1 MEAQK
6 KVLSLVLCVA
16 MMLSVMVVGAGA
28 AFSDQSKIK
37 NTEAVDMCTALNII
51 GGYPDGTFKP
61 EGNITRAEVTKMI
74 CVALNGG
81 KEPNVGTN
89 ATPTFSDVRT
99 NPNSAWAE
107 GYIESC
113 YAQGIVS
120 GVGGGKFAPAG
131 NVTATQM
138 AKMLLVALGYNA
150 DNEGFTGN
158 AWATNVNVR
167 ASQKGLYEDLENID
181 VNAALTR
188 DNAAQMIWNAL
199 NAYEVEYKTTLITD
213 SKGQLT
219 SQITVQDKLV
229 QGTEG
234 FVKITLLEDKYESKT
249 ATGILTH
256 IEWNDTD
263 KEYKYTIGEDV
274 KNAQGVVTT
283 AAPTFQSASDFSDLF
298 GMNVK
303 VVYTKDKKTNDIKV
317 FGIVP
322 KDSKILAKGIMDDI
336 EYSDTKEIKVDGTKY
351 KTDEAVSSLKAQAF
365 NGGKVD
371 LFNSKAVNS
380 TLKPYYTVNVI
391 DNDNDG
397 KVDVVVYLP
406 VTVAKVTYA
415 GSSSITAG
423 KSYKYADE
431 NIADGIKKD
440 DYVVIVD
447 KANTKDEKYSITKA
461 EMITGK
467 IEAIKG
473 TDVKVDGTWY
483 KTIDGA
489 QEDNY
494 SLNDEFTLAVVNGF
508 VCHAEESDGVI
519 SNDKV
524 ILVTKA
530 DDAKDTG
537 IDAGTQKVKALFSDG
552 TEKQI
557 TVAQVNSQDV
567 KHASTANEAAE
578 NTLYTFTTKSNGEYK
593 LKAIDISKYDGTLN
607 GVALVD
613 DGKAYNNATKASAT
627 STMRFADTAT
637 IFVVP
642 ANGDDAKVIT
652 GKALGTWKSISS
664 IDTTKSVLYGKKDG
678 GIVYANVGVVVM
690 NNRAAAPSSG
700 DVQYGF
706 VTADSAVVKEG
717 DDYYVS
723 MTIWNGTSEVTVK
736 ADSYYEYVNGGFSTK
751 TDVDEATQVKNYTNS
766 SSQDVGVAFA
776 KQTPISYKTTGD
788 GVISE
793 VRPLNVAPTSS
804 EYLGAVA
811 VTGYQDGKKYVSI
824 NGTDYDLTSDTVQ
837 MFVDTDAKK
846 GSTSGSI
853 TEANEVHGYFVKNAY
868 VVLNTAKDE
877 VEFILVDTQ
886 NNLNINTTEGDI
898 TLSKGTSLT
907 NVAIDNVDR
916 VVELKSDTIAKTAV
930 KAGTAE
936 ANGIGV
942 AGAGKVVV
950 IAAGSNLAAGDTI
963 RVIAE
968 NGDVVDYAVK

>member
-1 MEAQK
+1 
-6 KVLSLVLCVA
+6 

-274 KNAQGVVTT
+274 KDAQGNVTT
-283 AAPTFQSASDFSDLF
+283 AAPTFQSATDFSDLF

-530 DDAKDTG
+530 DAAKDEG

-557 TVAQVNSQDV
+557 TVAQVNSKDV
-567 KHASTANEAAE
+567 QHKDTKNEAAE

-593 LKAIDISKYDGTLN
+593 LKAIDTSKYDGTLN

-736 ADSYYEYVNGGFSTK
+736 ADSYYEYNGSAFTAK
-751 TDVDEATQVKNYTNS
+751 TDVDEDTNVKNYTS
-766 SSQDVGVAFA
+766 SGTSYTVAFA

-793 VRPLNVAPTSS
+793 VRPLNVTKD

-898 TLSKGTSLT
+898 SVTATANVTAVDNDKMTLTIATGNVNDTVATWVKAATTGEAEVVVKGT
-907 NVAIDNVDR
+907 ADNNTKIQSGDHIYI
-916 VVELKSDTIAKTAV
+916 IA
-930 KAGTAE
+930 G
-936 ANGIGV
+936 
-942 AGAGKVVV
+942 
-950 IAAGSNLAAGDTI
+950 
-963 RVIAE
+963 
-968 NGDVVDYAVK
+968 NGDIVDYTVTLNSDSGR

>member
-1 MEAQK
+1 M
-6 KVLSLVLCVA
+6 
-16 MMLSVMVVGAGA
+16 
-28 AFSDQSKIK
+28 
-37 NTEAVDMCTALNII
+37 
-51 GGYPDGTFKP
+51 
-61 EGNITRAEVTKMI
+61 R
-74 CVALNGG
+74 
-81 KEPNVGTN
+81 TN
-89 ATPTFSDVRT
+89 A
-99 NPNSAWAE
+99 NSAWAE

-219 SQITVQDKLV
+219 SQITVQDKQV
-229 QGTEG
+229 QGNDG

-274 KNAQGVVTT
+274 KDDDGNVTT
-283 AAPTFQSASDFSDLF
+283 PAPTFQSASDFSDLF

-447 KANTKDEKYSITKA
+447 KDNTKDEKYSITKA

-483 KTIDGA
+483 KTIDDVEG
-489 QEDNY
+489 DKY

-530 DDAKDTG
+530 DPAKDSG
-537 IDAGTQKVKALFSDG
+537 IDAGTQKAKALFADG

-557 TVAQVNSQDV
+557 TVAQLWVTNAYQDMGTSV
-567 KHASTANEAAE
+567 AAQE

-593 LKAIDISKYDGTLN
+593 LKAIDTSKYDGTLN

-613 DGKAYNNATKASAT
+613 DGKAYNDATKASAT

-766 SSQDVGVAFA
+766 SSQDVVVAFA

-824 NGTDYDLTSDTVQ
+824 DGTDYDLTSDTVQ

>member
-1 MEAQK
+1 MRRRQK

-219 SQITVQDKLV
+219 SQITVQDKQV
-229 QGTEG
+229 QGNDG

-274 KNAQGVVTT
+274 KNGNVTT
-283 AAPTFQSASDFSDLF
+283 PAPTFQSASDFSDLF

-303 VVYTKDKKTNDIKV
+303 VVYTKDKKSNDIKV

-365 NGGKVD
+365 NGGEVA
-371 LFNSKAVNS
+371 LFSGKAVTS

-447 KANTKDEKYSITKA
+447 KVNTKDEKYSITKA

-489 QEDNY
+489 QEDSY

-530 DDAKDTG
+530 DDAKTSG
-537 IDAGTQKVKALFSDG
+537 INAGTQKIKALFSDG
-552 TEKQI
+552 TEKEI
-557 TVAQVNSQDV
+557 TVAQLWNS
-567 KHASTANEAAE
+567 ASSKYVDMGTSVSVSV

-593 LKAIDISKYDGTLN
+593 LKAIDDTKYDAAMSTITK
-607 GVALVD
+607 VD
-613 DGKAYNNATKASAT
+613 DGKATGSIDSQAGK
-627 STMRFADTAT
+627 TMRFADTAA

-642 ANGDDAKVIT
+642 GNGDDAKVIT
-652 GKALGTWKSISS
+652 GKALGTWKNITDITGASS
-664 IDTTKSVLYGKKDG
+664 YLYGKKDG
-678 GIVYANVGVVVM
+678 GIVYANLGVIVM
-690 NNRAAAPSSG
+690 GNQSAAPSSG

-736 ADSYYEYVNGGFSTK
+736 ADSYYEYVDNDFSKK
-751 TDVDEATQVKNYTNS
+751 TDVDETTHVKNYTNS
-766 SSQDVGVAFA
+766 SKKDVVVAFA

-793 VRPLNVAPTSS
+793 VRPLNVTKGD
-804 EYLGAVA
+804 YLGAVA

-824 NGTDYDLTSDTVQ
+824 DGTDYDLTSDTVQ

-868 VVLNTAKDE
+868 AVKNSSNE
-877 VEFILVDTQ
+877 IEFILVDTQ

-916 VVELKSDTIAKTAV
+916 VVELKGTSIVKTAV

>member
-1 MEAQK
+1 
-6 KVLSLVLCVA
+6 
-16 MMLSVMVVGAGA
+16 MLFRS
-28 AFSDQSKIK
+28 
-37 NTEAVDMCTALNII
+37 
-51 GGYPDGTFKP
+51 
-61 EGNITRAEVTKMI
+61 
-74 CVALNGG
+74 
-81 KEPNVGTN
+81 
-89 ATPTFSDVRT
+89 
-99 NPNSAWAE
+99 
-107 GYIESC
+107 
-113 YAQGIVS
+113 
-120 GVGGGKFAPAG
+120 
-131 NVTATQM
+131 
-138 AKMLLVALGYNA
+138 
-150 DNEGFTGN
+150 
-158 AWATNVNVR
+158 
-167 ASQKGLYEDLENID
+167 
-181 VNAALTR
+181 
-188 DNAAQMIWNAL
+188 
-199 NAYEVEYKTTLITD
+199 
-213 SKGQLT
+213 
-219 SQITVQDKLV
+219 
-229 QGTEG
+229 
-234 FVKITLLEDKYESKT
+234 
-249 ATGILTH
+249 
-256 IEWNDTD
+256 
-263 KEYKYTIGEDV
+263 GEDV
-274 KNAQGVVTT
+274 KNTDGEVTT
-283 AAPTFQSASDFSDLF
+283 PAPTFQSASDFSDLF

-351 KTDEAVSSLKAQAF
+351 KTDDAVSSLKAQAF
-365 NGGKVD
+365 NGAKVD
-371 LFNSKAVNS
+371 LFNSKAIN
-380 TLKPYYTVNVI
+380 TDLKPYYTVNVI

-447 KANTKDEKYSITKA
+447 KDNTKDEKYSITKA

-489 QEDNY
+489 QEDKY

-530 DDAKDTG
+530 DPAKDSG
-537 IDAGTQKVKALFSDG
+537 IDAGTQKVKALFADG

-557 TVAQVNSQDV
+557 TVAQLWVTNTYQDM
-567 KHASTANEAAE
+567 STSVAAQE

-593 LKAIDISKYDGTLN
+593 LKAIDTSKYDATMSTITK
-607 GVALVD
+607 VD
-613 DGKAYNNATKASAT
+613 DGKATGTIDSQTDK
-627 STMRFADTAT
+627 TMRFADTAA

-642 ANGDDAKVIT
+642 GNGDDAKVIT
-652 GKALGTWKSISS
+652 GKALGTWKSITSITGASS
-664 IDTTKSVLYGKKDG
+664 YLYGKKDG
-678 GIVYANVGVVVM
+678 GIVYANLGVIVM
-690 NNRAAAPSSG
+690 GNQSAAPSSG

-736 ADSYYEYVNGGFSTK
+736 ADSYYEYDGSQFTAK
-751 TDVDEATQVKNYTNS
+751 ADVDEDTNVKNYTVENGTSNS
-766 SSQDVGVAFA
+766 TSNSTSYTVAFA

-793 VRPLNVAPTSS
+793 VRPLNVTKD

-824 NGTDYDLTSDTVQ
+824 DGTDYDLTSDTVQ

-868 VVLNTAKDE
+868 AVKNSSNE
-877 VEFILVDTQ
+877 IEFILVDTQ
-886 NNLNINTTEGDI
+886 NNLNINTTEGDV
-898 TLSKGTSLT
+898 TLSEGDSL
-907 NVAIDNVDR
+907 NDVIIDNVNR
-916 VVELKSDTIAKTAV
+916 VVELNGASIAKTAV
-930 KAGTAE
+930 TTGAAG
-936 ANGIGV
+936 ANGIGA

-950 IAAGSNLAAGDTI
+950 IAAGDNLAAKDTI

>member
-1 MEAQK
+1 MSKIERKNSAPAQK

-99 NPNSAWAE
+99 NANSAWAE

-219 SQITVQDKLV
+219 SQITVQDKQV
-229 QGTEG
+229 QGTKG
-234 FVKITLLEDKYESKT
+234 FVKITLLEDKYEST
-249 ATGILTH
+249 TVTGTLSK

-263 KEYKYTIGEDV
+263 KEYKYTLANVDPDT
-274 KNAQGVVTT
+274 ADTT
-283 AAPTFQSASDFSDLF
+283 YQSASDFSDLF
-298 GMNVK
+298 GMKVK
-303 VVYTKDKKTNDIKV
+303 VVYTKDKKSNDIKV

-322 KDSKILAKGIMDDI
+322 KDSKVLAKGIMDDI

-489 QEDNY
+489 QEDSY

-530 DDAKDTG
+530 DPAKDSG
-537 IDAGTQKVKALFSDG
+537 IDAGTQKVKALFADG

-557 TVAQVNSQDV
+557 TVAQLWVTNAYQDMGTSV
-567 KHASTANEAAE
+567 AAQE

-593 LKAIDISKYDGTLN
+593 LKAIDTSKYDATMSTITK
-607 GVALVD
+607 VD
-613 DGKAYNNATKASAT
+613 DGKATGTIDSQTGK
-627 STMRFADTAT
+627 TMRFADTAA

-642 ANGDDAKVIT
+642 GNGDDAKVIT
-652 GKALGTWKSISS
+652 GKALGTWKSITSITGASS
-664 IDTTKSVLYGKKDG
+664 YLYGKKDG
-678 GIVYANVGVVVM
+678 GIVYANLGVIVM
-690 NNRAAAPSSG
+690 GNQSAAPSSG

-736 ADSYYEYVNGGFSTK
+736 ADSYYEYNGSAFTAK
-751 TDVDEATQVKNYTNS
+751 TDVDEDTNVKNYTS
-766 SSQDVGVAFA
+766 SGTSYTVAFA

-898 TLSKGTSLT
+898 SVTTTTNVTAVDNDKMTLTIATGNVNDTVATWVKNATTGEAEVVVKGT
-907 NVAIDNVDR
+907 ADNNTKIQSGDHIYI
-916 VVELKSDTIAKTAV
+916 IA
-930 KAGTAE
+930 G
-936 ANGIGV
+936 
-942 AGAGKVVV
+942 
-950 IAAGSNLAAGDTI
+950 
-963 RVIAE
+963 
-968 NGDVVDYAVK
+968 NGDIVDYTVK

>member
-1 MEAQK
+1 
-6 KVLSLVLCVA
+6 
-16 MMLSVMVVGAGA
+16 MVVGAGA

-89 ATPTFSDVRT
+89 ATPTFSDVR
-99 NPNSAWAE
+99 NNANSAWAE

-219 SQITVQDKLV
+219 SQITVQDKQV
-229 QGTEG
+229 QGTKG
-234 FVKITLLEDKYESKT
+234 FVKITLLEDKYEST
-249 ATGILTH
+249 TVTGTLSK

-263 KEYKYTIGEDV
+263 KEYKYTLANVDPDT
-274 KNAQGVVTT
+274 ADTT
-283 AAPTFQSASDFSDLF
+283 YQSASDFSDLF
-298 GMNVK
+298 GMKVK
-303 VVYTKDKKTNDIKV
+303 VVYTKDKKSNDIKV

-365 NGGKVD
+365 NGGEAA
-371 LFNSKAVNS
+371 LFSGKDVNS

-489 QEDNY
+489 QEDKY

-530 DDAKDTG
+530 DDAKTSG
-537 IDAGTQKVKALFSDG
+537 INAGTQKIKALFSDG
-552 TEKQI
+552 TEKEI
-557 TVAQVNSQDV
+557 TVAQLWNS
-567 KHASTANEAAE
+567 ASSKYVDMSTSVSASV

-593 LKAIDISKYDGTLN
+593 LKAIDDTKYDAAMSTITK
-607 GVALVD
+607 VD
-613 DGKAYNNATKASAT
+613 DGKATGSIDSQAGK
-627 STMRFADTAT
+627 TMRFADTAA

-642 ANGDDAKVIT
+642 GNGDDAKVIT
-652 GKALGTWKSISS
+652 GKALGTWKNITAITGASS
-664 IDTTKSVLYGKKDG
+664 YLYGKKDG
-678 GIVYANVGVVVM
+678 GIVYANLGVIVM
-690 NNRAAAPSSG
+690 NDQSAAPSSG

-736 ADSYYEYVNGGFSTK
+736 ADSYYDFVDGNFTQK
-751 TDVDEATQVKNYTNS
+751 TDVDEDTHVKNYTNS
-766 SSQDVGVAFA
+766 ASKSVVVAFA
-776 KQTPISYKTTGD
+776 KQTPVSYKTTGD

-793 VRPLNVAPTSS
+793 VRPLNVTKDD
-804 EYLGAVA
+804 YLGAVA

-824 NGTDYDLTSDTVQ
+824 DSTDYDLTSDTVQ

-868 VVLNTAKDE
+868 AVKNSSNE
-877 VEFILVDTQ
+877 IEFILVDTQ
-886 NNLNINTTEGDI
+886 NNLNINTTEGDV
-898 TLSKGTSLT
+898 TLSKGDSL
-907 NVAIDNVDR
+907 NDVIIDNVNR
-916 VVELKSDTIAKTAV
+916 VVELKGAFIAKTAV
-930 KAGTAE
+930 KTGAAG
-936 ANGIGV
+936 ANGIGA

-950 IAAGSNLAAGDTI
+950 IAAGDNLAAKDTI